1 MRSLSLQSR
10 WLRHLL
16 EEYYLGEER
25 WLFAVVIVDDLLMNV
40 TGPTVS
46 VTAIT
51 THESLLE
58 CHVLLL

>member
-1 MRSLSLQSR
+1 
-10 WLRHLL
+10 L

-58 CHVLLL
+58 CRVLLL